1 MTNNHPARPSFDPG
15 RRRLLTA
22 GGLSVAAVI
31 LGGCTTQS
39 VSPAPASGSAAAT
52 SAGATTSAGRAA
64 ILAVEARRVRSG
76 RSVKYTLTPQRSQI
90 DLGGVVVSTLA
101 YGGAIPGPLIRAN
114 IGDELSVTVKNL
126 LTDPTSVHSH
136 GVAMRNDMDG
146 VAPASKDIAAGGQ
159 FTYTYTV
166 PHAGTYWGHPH
177 VGIQTDY
184 GLYAPIVFDDPNEKV
199 AYDTEWI
206 VVLDDWNDGVGKSP
220 TQELAA
226 LQSGSGHMTMG
237 TTTPSAAGG
246 MPGMHMGSGPAT
258 AIGSSDAMAMGGM
271 GVGTSA
277 LLGGDAGDVKYP
289 YYLINGRIPAAP
301 VTFNAKAG
309 QRVRIRIINAGAD
322 TAFRVALAGHVMTVT
337 HTDGYP
343 VVPKE
348 VDALLIG
355 MAERYDVVV
364 TLRDGVFPLVA
375 LAEGKGGLARALIR
389 TGSGQVPAANV
400 QPTQLQGRIGEAT
413 SLLPDPAAV
422 LPAGT
427 PDVQLTATL
436 GGGMMPYRWT
446 INGRGYDQTVPLQVR
461 QGQRPRLTLTNQTD
475 MWHPIHLH
483 GHTFA
488 LVRPDGQPGVR
499 KDTVIVKPRTTM
511 AIDLLAD
518 NPGVW
523 MLHCHN
529 GYHSESGMM
538 TRLEYSL

>member
-1 MTNNHPARPSFDPG
+1 MTDNSPARPNVDLG

-22 GGLSVAAVI
+22 GGLSVAAVV
-31 LGGCTTQS
+31 LGGCTTQP
-39 VSPAPASGSAAAT
+39 VSPAPAGDSAGAT

-64 ILAVEARRVRSG
+64 ILAVEGRRVKSG
-76 RSVKYTLTPQRSQI
+76 RSVQYTLTPQHSQI
-90 DLGGVVVSTLA
+90 DLGGVVVRTLA
-101 YGGAIPGPLIRAN
+101 YGSTIPGPLIRAN
-114 IGDELSVTVKNL
+114 IGDELSVTVKNQ
-126 LTDPTSVHSH
+126 LTDPTSMHSH

-166 PHAGTYWGHPH
+166 PHAGTYWSHPH

-206 VVLDDWNDGVGKSP
+206 VVLDDWTDGVGKSP
-220 TQELAA
+220 TQELAD
-226 LQSGSGHMTMG
+226 LQAGGSGMSMG
-237 TTTPSAAGG
+237 SSTSSPAAG
-246 MPGMHMGSGPAT
+246 MPGMNMGSSPAT
-258 AIGSSDAMAMGGM
+258 TTASSGGMAMGGM

-301 VTFNAKAG
+301 VTFTAKAG

-322 TAFRVALAGHVMTVT
+322 TAFRVALGGHVMTVT

-343 VVPKE
+343 VVPQD

-364 TLRDGVFPLVA
+364 TLKDGVFPLVA
-375 LAEGKGGLARALIR
+375 LAEGKGGLARALVR
-389 TGSGQVPAANV
+389 TGSAQVPAAGV
-400 QPTQLQGRIGEAT
+400 QPAQLQGRIGLAT
-413 SLLPDPAAV
+413 ALLSAPDAA

-427 PDVQLTATL
+427 PDHQLTATL
-436 GGGMMPYRWT
+436 GGGMMPYQWT

-461 QGQRPRLTLTNQTD
+461 QGQRPRLTLSNQTD
-475 MWHPIHLH
+475 MWHPMHLH
-483 GHTFA
+483 GHTFQ
-488 LVRPDGQPGVR
+488 LVRPDGRPGVR

-511 AIDLLAD
+511 AVDLLAD

>member
-1 MTNNHPARPSFDPG
+1 MTNDRPARPSFDPG

-39 VSPAPASGSAAAT
+39 VSPAPAAGSAAT
-52 SAGATTSAGRAA
+52 SSGATTSAGRAA
-64 ILAVEARRVRSG
+64 ILAVEARRTKSG
-76 RSVKYTLTPQRSQI
+76 KNASFTLTPQHTQI
-90 DLGGVVVSTLA
+90 DLGGVVVNTLA
-101 YGGAIPGPLIRAN
+101 YGNTIPGPLIRAN
-114 IGDELSVTVKNL
+114 VGDELSVTVKNM

-159 FTYTYTV
+159 YTYTYTV
-166 PHAGTYWGHPH
+166 PHAGTYWAHPH

-184 GLYAPIVFDDPNEKV
+184 GLYAPIVFDDPTEKA

-206 VVLDDWNDGVGKSP
+206 VVLDDWIDGVGKSP
-220 TQELAA
+220 TRELAD
-226 LQSGSGHMTMG
+226 LQAGSGGMNAGASATSS
-237 TTTPSAAGG
+237 SAA
-246 MPGMHMGSGPAT
+246 MPGMDMGSAAAT
-258 AIGSSDAMAMGGM
+258 TTSNSGAMAMGGM
-271 GVGTSA
+271 GGGTSA
-277 LLGGDAGDVKYP
+277 LLGGDAGDIKYP

-301 VTFNAKAG
+301 VTFSAKAG

-322 TAFRVALAGHVMTVT
+322 TAFRVALGGHVMTVT

-343 VVPKE
+343 VVPQQ

-355 MAERYDVVV
+355 MAERFDVVV
-364 TLRDGVFPLVA
+364 TLKDGVFPLVA
-375 LAEGKGGLARALIR
+375 VAEGKGGLARALIR
-389 TGSGQVPAANV
+389 TGSGQAPAAGV
-400 QPTQLQGRIGEAT
+400 QPAQLQGRIGLAT
-413 SLLPDPAAV
+413 ALLPAPATA
-422 LPAGT
+422 LPPGT
-427 PDVQLTATL
+427 PDTQLTATL
-436 GGGMMPYRWT
+436 GGAMMPYRWT

-461 QGQRPRLTLTNQTD
+461 QGQRPRLTLSNQTD
-475 MWHPIHLH
+475 MWHPMHLH
-483 GHTFA
+483 GHTFQ
-488 LVRPDGQPGVR
+488 LVRPDGRPGAR

-511 AIDLLAD
+511 ALDLLAD

-538 TRLEYSL
+538 TRLEYTT

>member
-206 VVLDDWNDGVGKSP
+206 VVLDDWTDGVGKSP

-355 MAERYDVVV
+355 MAER
-364 TLRDGVFPLVA
+364 
-375 LAEGKGGLARALIR
+375 
-389 TGSGQVPAANV
+389 
-400 QPTQLQGRIGEAT
+400 
-413 SLLPDPAAV
+413 
-422 LPAGT
+422 
-427 PDVQLTATL
+427 
-436 GGGMMPYRWT
+436 
-446 INGRGYDQTVPLQVR
+446 
-461 QGQRPRLTLTNQTD
+461 
-475 MWHPIHLH
+475 
-483 GHTFA
+483 
-488 LVRPDGQPGVR
+488 
-499 KDTVIVKPRTTM
+499 
-511 AIDLLAD
+511 
-518 NPGVW
+518 
-523 MLHCHN
+523 
-529 GYHSESGMM
+529 
-538 TRLEYSL
+538 

>member
-1 MTNNHPARPSFDPG
+1 MTENRPARPNFDLG

-31 LGGCTTQS
+31 LGGCTTQP
-39 VSPAPASGSAAAT
+39 VPPAPAGDSAAAT

-64 ILAVEARRVRSG
+64 ILAVEARRVKSG
-76 RSVKYTLTPQRSQI
+76 RSVKYTLTPQHSQI
-90 DLGGVVVSTLA
+90 DLGGVVVRTLA
-101 YGGAIPGPLIRAN
+101 YGSTIPGPLLRAN
-114 IGDELSVTVKNL
+114 IGDDLSVTVKNQ
-126 LTDPTSVHSH
+126 LTDPTSMHSH

-166 PHAGTYWGHPH
+166 PHAGTYWSHPH

-206 VVLDDWNDGVGKSP
+206 VVLDDWTDGVGKSP
-220 TQELAA
+220 TQELAD
-226 LQSGSGHMTMG
+226 LQAGTSGMSMG
-237 TTTPSAAGG
+237 SSTTSPAAG
-246 MPGMHMGSGPAT
+246 MPGMNMGSGPAT
-258 AIGSSDAMAMGGM
+258 TTASSGGMAIGGM

-301 VTFNAKAG
+301 VTFTAKAG

-322 TAFRVALAGHVMTVT
+322 TAFRVALGGHSMTVT

-343 VVPKE
+343 VVPQQ

-364 TLRDGVFPLVA
+364 TLKDGVFPLVA

-389 TGSGQVPAANV
+389 TGSGQVPAAGV
-400 QPTQLQGRIGEAT
+400 QPTQLQGRIGLAT
-413 SLLPDPAAV
+413 ALLPAPDAA

-427 PDVQLTATL
+427 PDHQLTATL

-461 QGQRPRLTLTNQTD
+461 QGQRPRLTLSNQTD
-475 MWHPIHLH
+475 MWHPMHLH

-488 LVRPDGQPGVR
+488 LVRPDGRPGVR

-511 AIDLLAD
+511 AVDLLAD

-529 GYHSESGMM
+529 AYHSESGMM